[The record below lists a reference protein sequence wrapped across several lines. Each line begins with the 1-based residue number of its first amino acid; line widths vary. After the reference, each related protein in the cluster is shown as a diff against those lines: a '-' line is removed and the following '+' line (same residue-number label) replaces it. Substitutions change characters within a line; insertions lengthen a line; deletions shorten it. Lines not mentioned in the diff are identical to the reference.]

1 MLRLLTFDL
10 DGTLVDTAAEIAEA
24 VHLTFDDFALARRT
38 DDEIIGLVGKGTRE
52 LLLKLMAR
60 VLIAQPALAD
70 RLDFDTVMARFDQRY
85 GETAGRSARPYPG
98 CQAMLE
104 RLRRHGI
111 GLACVTNKEQ
121 RHAERVLQAT
131 GLAGCFTLVVGGDTL
146 PVKKP
151 DAAVLQHVL
160 REYRVG
166 PHEAAHVGDSAIDGQ
181 AARNAGLRA
190 WAVPWGYNGGVP
202 VADARPD
209 LLFDDLAAI
218 ADHVLAGDAEP
229 APAEAA

>member
-1 MLRLLTFDL
+1 MLRLITFDL
-10 DGTLVDTAAEIAEA
+10 DGTLADTAGEIAEA
-24 VHLTFDDFALARRT
+24 VHLTFDDFALARRS
-38 DDEIIGLVGKGTRE
+38 DDEIIGLIGRGTRE

-70 RLDFDTVMARFDQRY
+70 RLEFDTVMARFDQRY
-85 GETAGRSARPYPG
+85 AETAGRRARPYPG

-104 RLRRHGI
+104 RLRQHGI

-121 RHAERVLQAT
+121 RHAERVLQAL
-131 GLAGCFTLVVGGDTL
+131 GLAGYFTLLVGGDTL

-151 DAAVLQHVL
+151 DAGVLAHVL
-160 REYRVG
+160 RVYRVA
-166 PHEAAHVGDSAIDGQ
+166 PHEAAHVGDSFIDVQ
-181 AARNAGLRA
+181 TARNAGVQA
-190 WAVPWGYNGGVP
+190 WAVPYGYNGGVP

-209 LLFDDLAAI
+209 RLFDDLAALTE
-218 ADHVLAGDAEP
+218 HVLAGDAET